1 MVSNRIVNAERK
13 LSKKATAIRQQVEKR
28 HQKDRQSENV
38 LAAKLVEL
46 HNIRDVFGLL
56 NQCCNEIASQN
67 PGSSL
72 KKKHLRN
79 ERIRA
84 AVSTLIFAFQFS
96 VVTTEI
102 SEWEELQ
109 KDLERFNGP
118 TASITN
124 DEP

>member
-28 HQKDRQSENV
+28 QQKDRQSENV

-46 HNIRDVFGLL
+46 HNIRDVFELL

-72 KKKHLRN
+72 KKTVCGICHSL
-79 ERIRA
+79 
-84 AVSTLIFAFQFS
+84 
-96 VVTTEI
+96 
-102 SEWEELQ
+102 
-109 KDLERFNGP
+109 
-118 TASITN
+118 
-124 DEP
+124 